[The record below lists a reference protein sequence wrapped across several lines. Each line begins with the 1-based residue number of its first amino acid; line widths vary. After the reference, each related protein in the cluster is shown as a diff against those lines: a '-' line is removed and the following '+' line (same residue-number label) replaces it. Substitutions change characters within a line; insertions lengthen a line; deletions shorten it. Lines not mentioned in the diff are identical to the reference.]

1 MTKITINNILWDKE
15 PMNTRLEFDIEGDSV
30 SHTIVNT
37 YRRIILSVIPIYA
50 FTDVKINK
58 NTSIF
63 NNNYMKLRINNLP
76 VLGINCD
83 NPIYIPKEKTDV
95 IKEELE
101 MDDIEIETKQDDL
114 NNSSLKL
121 LTMYVDH
128 VNNTN
133 EIITVGTN
141 DCKFYYAQK
150 HINSPYSTNI
160 PIIKLQP
167 KQQFKMSAITEL
179 GIGEE
184 NAIFSSVS
192 IFTYKMLS
200 ENKYTVILESRGQLD
215 EKMILQYAFDNIKMV
230 LTNFLELI
238 PDKSDITG
246 KLQMNNAD
254 HTIGN
259 LISEGLQKHS
269 KVKFAGYNAPHLL
282 DKKIIFHYEL
292 KESFNIKTI
301 MKDIVDEYLDIF
313 NVINKLV
320 QQKIN

>member
-15 PMNTRLEFDIEGDSV
+15 PMNTRLEFDIEGDSI

-76 VLGINCD
+76 VFGINCD

-128 VNNTN
+128 INNTN

-184 NAIFSSVS
+184 NAIFSAVS

-238 PDKSDITG
+238 PDKTDITG

-292 KESFNIKTI
+292 KESFNIKII

-313 NVINKLV
+313 NIINKLI
-320 QQKIN
+320 QKEIN

>member
-1 MTKITINNILWDKE
+1 MTKITINNISWDKE
-15 PMNTRLEFDIEGDSV
+15 PMNTRLEFDIEGDSI

-37 YRRIILSVIPIYA
+37 LRRIVLSVIPIYA
-50 FTDVKINK
+50 FTDIKISK
-58 NTSIF
+58 NTSVF

-76 VLGINCD
+76 VFGIYAD
-83 NPIYIPKEKTDV
+83 NPIYIPKIKTDV
-95 IKEELE
+95 IKEDIEL
-101 MDDIEIETKQDDL
+101 DDIEMESKQDDI
-114 NNSSLKL
+114 NSSSLKL
-121 LTMYVDH
+121 LTMYVDY

-179 GIGEE
+179 GIEE
-184 NAIFSSVS
+184 SSSIYSAVS

-200 ENKYTVILESRGQLD
+200 DTKYRVILESRGQLD
-215 EKMILQYAFDNIKMV
+215 EKMILQYTFDNIKMI

-238 PDKSDITG
+238 PDKTDISG
-246 KLQMNNAD
+246 KLLMNNAD

-259 LISEGLQKHS
+259 LISEGLQKHP
-269 KVKFAGYNAPHLL
+269 KIKFGGYNAPHLL

-292 KESFNIKTI
+292 KEANNIKTI
-301 MKDIVDEYLDIF
+301 MKDIVEDYLDIF
-313 NVINKLV
+313 TQINKLV
-320 QQKIN
+320 QKDIN

>member
-15 PMNTRLEFDIEGDSV
+15 PMNTRLEFDIEGDSI

-184 NAIFSSVS
+184 NAIFSAVS

-215 EKMILQYAFDNIKMV
+215 EKVILQYAFDNIKMV

-238 PDKSDITG
+238 PDKTDITG

-292 KESFNIKTI
+292 KESVNIKTI

-313 NVINKLV
+313 TIINKLV
-320 QQKIN
+320 QKEIN